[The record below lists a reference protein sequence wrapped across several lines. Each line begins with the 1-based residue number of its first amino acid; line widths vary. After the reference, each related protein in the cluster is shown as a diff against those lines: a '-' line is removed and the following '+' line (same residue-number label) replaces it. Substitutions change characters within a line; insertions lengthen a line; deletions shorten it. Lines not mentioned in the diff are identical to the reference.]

1 MTLSHLDGSGRAR
14 MVDVGRKPETPR
26 RAIAEG
32 SIRMSREA
40 FEMIEQDS
48 GPKGT
53 VLSTVELAGVMAAK
67 RTGELI
73 PLCHPIGLDNVR
85 VHARLAPDLPGVRV
99 TATVAATGRTG
110 VEMEALTAVSLALL
124 TVYDMVKSSDHGME
138 IGQVRLVEKSGGTS
152 GDWTR
157 ENG

>member
-1 MTLSHLDGSGRAR
+1 VTLSHLDGSGRAR

-85 VHARLAPDLPGVRV
+85 VHARLAPDLRKPRSPHRVRYGEV
-99 TATVAATGRTG
+99 VGPR
-110 VEMEALTAVSLALL
+110 
-124 TVYDMVKSSDHGME
+124 D
-138 IGQVRLVEKSGGTS
+138 
-152 GDWTR
+152 GDWAGPPRR
-157 ENG
+157 EERRNLG